1 MWIGAL
7 NSSGVLLSY
16 TITSLAS
23 HMTINT
29 DIYPLLNI
37 NIHIYTNA
45 ESELELLSKYG
56 PDVHPAILQRLVQA
70 FASLRTEHEQGTLAY
85 PFSARE
91 GKSKSKSKIDV

>member
-1 MWIGAL
+1 
-7 NSSGVLLSY
+7 
-16 TITSLAS
+16 
-23 HMTINT
+23 MTINT